1 MARVET
7 IEKTP
12 HESVMLAETIEAL
25 NISPEGDYVDATF
38 GRGGHAR
45 AVARLLSGG
54 RLLVMDKDP
63 EAIDCARTL
72 QESGLPIA
80 IYHGSF
86 KHLRDALNEHGFG
99 QVNGILF
106 DLGVSSP
113 QLDNAERGFS
123 FMKNGPLD
131 MRMDTT
137 RGQTAAE
144 WLATAEEAT
153 IAHAL
158 KVYGEERFAG
168 RIARKLVEVRKLSPI
183 TTTQQLVDVIE
194 AAIPFKEKN
203 KHFATRTF
211 QAVRMVV
218 NEELDDIKISLMEA
232 INALKSGGRLVV
244 MSFHSLE
251 DRLVKQTLKAASM
264 GEEPKGMI
272 PYRGDRPKGILKLL
286 GKMKAKDSEIAV
298 NPRSRS
304 AILRVAE
311 KC

>member
-1 MARVET
+1 MERVET
-7 IEKTP
+7 VMP
-12 HESVMLAETIEAL
+12 HASVMPLEAIEAL
-25 NISPEGDYVDATF
+25 RIMPEGDYVDATF
-38 GRGGHAR
+38 GRGGHSR
-45 AVARLLSGG
+45 AISSLLSTG
-54 RLLVMDKDP
+54 RLLVIDKDP
-63 EAIDCARTL
+63 EAIHCA
-72 QESGLPIA
+72 QAMKDSGLPIH

-86 KHLRDALNEHGFG
+86 KEIQIALTQAGFG
-99 QVNGILF
+99 LVDGILF

-113 QLDNAERGFS
+113 QLDDASRGFS

-144 WLATAEEAT
+144 WLATTSEED
-153 IAHAL
+153 IAHIL
-158 KVYGEERFAG
+158 KVYGEERFAK
-168 RIARKLVEVRKLSPI
+168 RIARKIVDTRTMTSI
-183 TTTQQLVDVIE
+183 DTTQQLVDIIDK
-194 AAIPFKEKN
+194 AIPFKERN

-218 NEELDDIKISLMEA
+218 NQEMEDLKIALTDA

-244 MSFHSLE
+244 LSFHSLE

-264 GEEPKGMI
+264 GEEPKGII
-272 PYRGDRPKGILKLL
+272 PYRGNRPAGVIRLL
-286 GKMKAKDSEIAV
+286 GKMKATEAEV
-298 NPRSRS
+298 ARNARSRS